1 MLFYGVNK
9 WFMFLVGF
17 IEQHDVKVS
26 VNDIVIKAVAL
37 ALKSVPTANGM
48 LLEIYVFCTQV
59 CCFRGLLFTIDLC
72 SQVCPAWD

>member
-1 MLFYGVNK
+1 
-9 WFMFLVGF
+9 MFLVGF

-59 CCFRGLLFTIDLC
+59 CCFLGFLFTINLC
-72 SQVCPAWD
+72 NQICPRWD